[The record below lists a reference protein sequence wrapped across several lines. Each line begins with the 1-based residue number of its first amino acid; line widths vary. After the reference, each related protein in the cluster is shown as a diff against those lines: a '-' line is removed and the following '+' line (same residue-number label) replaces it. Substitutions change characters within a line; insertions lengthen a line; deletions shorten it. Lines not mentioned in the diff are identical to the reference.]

1 MHRRLAFL
9 MLCCAATGCD
19 GAGGDVGQ
27 GEPDDVG
34 SEITSG
40 PEPDAPVRAQ
50 VVAAD
55 EPTLKGIGDGE
66 LGGRTPVPGGGPTRD
81 AGVAIRPVS
90 PGVIGDGEVGGAGG
104 FRPSPVPAPTPGGP
118 RGGVSATGGRAAS
131 SDSSGGSA
139 PVSSGST
146 GVRAPSPPRDPGLV
160 APRPLPPIVPP
171 DRPLPGEP
179 APRPGTLTA
188 GTWDDNRNFP
198 FFERYRD
205 ALAQQLT
212 GILPFSN
219 DEFRRA
225 NEASRQVPGPRSK
238 LDIALVIDTTGSMG
252 DEIRYL
258 QSEFIAISRAIQ
270 SAYPQS
276 EQRWALVTYRDE
288 GDEYTA
294 RYFDFRSDPQV
305 FRDKL
310 GAQSAGGGGDFP
322 EAPQAAFAILNQF
335 AWRTSRDVARLAF
348 WVADAPHHPQYAGAL
363 AKSIRESRDLGIH
376 VYPVASSGVDEL
388 TELSMRSAAQ
398 LTLGRY
404 LFLTDDSRVGNDH
417 KEPTIPCYF
426 VTKLDDALLRMVSI
440 EMTGVYREPDPQR
453 ILRVQGNPSRGSCSL
468 GSGQTVLVF

>member
-9 MLCCAATGCD
+9 MLCCAATACD
-19 GAGGDVGQ
+19 GGA
-27 GEPDDVG
+27 EPSQDQHEDIGAAV
-34 SEITSG
+34 SATSI
-40 PEPDAPVRAQ
+40 DAPAQAQ
-50 VVAAD
+50 VLPPD

-66 LGGRTPVPGGGPTRD
+66 VGGRSAPAAETPPWRAD
-81 AGVAIRPVS
+81 AGVARPVS
-90 PGVIGDGEVGGAGG
+90 PGALGDGEIGSARPRAPVSAAPGISGA
-104 FRPSPVPAPTPGGP
+104 
-118 RGGVSATGGRAAS
+118 RGGSSVSGVAATDSASGGRAALP
-131 SDSSGGSA
+131 SGPGL
-139 PVSSGST
+139 V
-146 GVRAPSPPRDPGLV
+146 PPRDPGPPI
-160 APRPLPPIVPP
+160 ARPVLPPT
-171 DRPLPGEP
+171 PGP

-188 GTWDDNRNFP
+188 GTWDDNRNFA
-198 FFERYRD
+198 FFERYR
-205 ALAQQLT
+205 AGLAQQLVGT
-212 GILPFSN
+212 LPFSD
-219 DEFRRA
+219 DELRRA
-225 NEASRQVPGPRSK
+225 NEASKQPLGPRTK

-276 EQRWALVTYRDE
+276 EQRRALVTYRDE
-288 GDEYTA
+288 GDEYVA

-376 VYPVASSGVDEL
+376 VYPVASSGIDEL
-388 TELSMRSAAQ
+388 TEMSMRSAAQ

-404 LFLTDDSRVGNDH
+404 LFLTDDSRVGNSH

-440 EMTGVYREPDPQR
+440 EMTGVYREPDPQQ
-453 ILRVQGNPSRGSCSL
+453 ILRIQGNPARGSCSL
-468 GSGQTVLVF
+468 SSGQTVLVF